1 MGVTASAV
9 CLLLQFLIY
18 KLIFGEIYSLKLFA
32 YEISLER
39 IEALSL
45 LSSLLLAPLL
55 ENAIFAWP
63 VNALL
68 ERAQA
73 GTRAVLLAFLIG
85 FLLGSILHLLA
96 GMKINSLGPGLA
108 FGLFAAFY
116 ARLRMSEEA
125 NPYLLT
131 VLAHSAMNA
140 SGLGLALGLKA
151 VH

>member
-1 MGVTASAV
+1 MGVTASAA

-45 LSSLLLAPLL
+45 LLAPLL
-55 ENAIFAWP
+55 ENAIFALP

-68 ERAQA
+68 ERGQA

-116 ARLRMSEEA
+116 ARLRMSGEA
-125 NPYLLT
+125 NLYLLT